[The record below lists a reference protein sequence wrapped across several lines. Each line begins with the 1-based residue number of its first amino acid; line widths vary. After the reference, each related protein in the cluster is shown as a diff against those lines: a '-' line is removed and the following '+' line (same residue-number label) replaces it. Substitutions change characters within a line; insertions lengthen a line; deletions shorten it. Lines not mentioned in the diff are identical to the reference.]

1 MNTDV
6 VMQEKIQEIK
16 TINHINCIKKYYNK
30 NLSPNEKQKKY
41 LNHNC
46 SIDVLDNLFQELYKR
61 LIVPLYIPLLTLV
74 SLSIII
80 ISKENKFYQ
89 KYKIII
95 FMGGIILI
103 IMSESFLNL
112 IQSDFYQSIKIV
124 LIPLVI
130 FVFLYFYIKSRLKS
144 KILTT

>member
-1 MNTDV
+1 M
-6 VMQEKIQEIK
+6 
-16 TINHINCIKKYYNK
+16 
-30 NLSPNEKQKKY
+30 
-41 LNHNC
+41 
-46 SIDVLDNLFQELYKR
+46 FQELYKR